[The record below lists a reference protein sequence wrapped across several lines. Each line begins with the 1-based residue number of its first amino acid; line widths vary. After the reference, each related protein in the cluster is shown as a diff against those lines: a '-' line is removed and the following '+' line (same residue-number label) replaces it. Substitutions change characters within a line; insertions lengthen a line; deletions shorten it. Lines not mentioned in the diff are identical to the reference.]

1 MNAVERE
8 RLKKVRQWLEY
19 GDEDQKLA
27 EHALKIE
34 TGCPCRLVAYHAQ
47 QCAEKHL
54 KAYLVFHGVD
64 FPYTHDLQELFA
76 LCAEHGGWPAELKEA
91 RKLTY
96 YAISTR
102 YPGEADEVSPSEARE
117 AVKLAAQVREA
128 VRAALKKEG
137 LDRNG
142 R

>member
-8 RLKKVRQWLEY
+8 KLKKVRQWLEF
-19 GDEDQKLA
+19 GDEDQRLA
-27 EHALKIE
+27 EHALKIDG
-34 TGCPCRLVAYHAQ
+34 GCPCRLVAYHAQ

-64 FPYTHDLQELFA
+64 FPYTHDLQELLA
-76 LCAEHGGWPAELKEA
+76 ICSEHGGWPAELKAA
-91 RKLTY
+91 RTLTY

-102 YPGEADEVSPSEARE
+102 YPGEADEVSLKEASEAIR
-117 AVKLAAQVREA
+117 LSGQVRDA

-137 LDRNG
+137 LKDNG

>member
-1 MNAVERE
+1 M
-8 RLKKVRQWLEY
+8 
-19 GDEDQKLA
+19 
-27 EHALKIE
+27 
-34 TGCPCRLVAYHAQ
+34 
-47 QCAEKHL
+47 
-54 KAYLVFHGVD
+54 D
-64 FPYTHDLQELFA
+64 FPYTHDLQELLA

-102 YPGEADEVSPSEARE
+102 YPGEADEVSQNEARE
-117 AVKLAAQVREA
+117 AVKLAGQVRDA

-137 LDRNG
+137 LSSNG